1 MVQVIS
7 TTLQPSLCHTA
18 ESVSRPMKVGLYQ
31 MKWYE
36 DPDEHVRQLHEGV
49 AACAHAGAQ
58 IVFLP
63 ELTLSRYPADT
74 RPESPTDRQPE
85 DILNGPTMAFARKA
99 ACENDVFVQVSL
111 YEKLERDDG
120 LGFNTA
126 VLVAPS
132 GEIAAQTR
140 KLHIPVTEGY
150 FEDCYFAQGPN
161 ENPYPVHRVAIDS
174 ADVNLGLPTC
184 WDEWFPEVA
193 RNYGLRGA
201 DLLCYPTAIGSE
213 PDHPQFNTRPLW
225 QSVIVGHAIANG
237 LFIAVP
243 NRTGME
249 GLIRFYGGSFIADPF
264 GRILVE
270 APENE
275 EIALV
280 AEIDLAQRQDW
291 LQLFPFF
298 ATRRP
303 DTYGKLTEPVTN
315 PRTPTGHGLQGPIP
329 GISAE

>member
-7 TTLQPSLCHTA
+7 ATLQPSLCATGK
-18 ESVSRPMKVGLYQ
+18 SDPQPLRVGLYQ
-31 MKWYE
+31 MKWYD
-36 DPDEHVRQLHEGV
+36 DPSEHLKQLHAGV

-63 ELTLSRYPADT
+63 ELTLSRYPADK
-74 RPESPTDRQPE
+74 RPESVGDRQPE
-85 DILNGPTMAFARKA
+85 DIMTGPSVAFAKDA
-99 ACENDVFVQVSL
+99 ARENDVFVQVSL
-111 YEKLERDDG
+111 YEKVERDDE

-126 VLVAPS
+126 LLVAPN
-132 GEIAAQTR
+132 GEIVAQTR

-150 FEDCYFAQGPN
+150 FEDCYFAEGPSD
-161 ENPYPVHRVAIDS
+161 NPYPVHGVAVDS
-174 ADVNLGLPTC
+174 ADVKVGLAHLLGRMVPGSGTKLWASGSRPAVLP
-184 WDEWFPEVA
+184 
-193 RNYGLRGA
+193 R
-201 DLLCYPTAIGSE
+201 
-213 PDHPQFNTRPLW
+213 RPLDLSQIILSSIHDPFGNRSLW
-225 QSVIVGHAIANG
+225 ATRLPMV

-243 NRTGME
+243 NRTGTE

-275 EIALV
+275 EVALV
-280 AEIDLAQRQDW
+280 AEIDLNHRQDW

-303 DTYGKLTEPVTN
+303 
-315 PRTPTGHGLQGPIP
+315 
-329 GISAE
+329 

>member
-1 MVQVIS
+1 MVKVIS
-7 TTLQPSLCHTA
+7 APLQPSLCATG
-18 ESVSRPMKVGLYQ
+18 ESVPQQLRVGLYQ
-31 MKWYE
+31 MKWY
-36 DPDEHVRQLHEGV
+36 DDASEHLQQLHAGV

-63 ELTLSRYPADT
+63 ELTLSRYPADK
-74 RPESPTDRQPE
+74 RPESSDDRQPE
-85 DILNGPTMAFARKA
+85 DIIDGPTVGFAKDA
-99 ACENDVFVQVSL
+99 ARENDVFVQVSL
-111 YEKLERDDG
+111 YERAERDDG

-126 VLVAPS
+126 VLVAPD
-132 GEIAAQTR
+132 GEIAARTR

-150 FEDCYFAQGPN
+150 FEDFYFAQGPSD
-161 ENPYPVHRVAIDS
+161 NPYPIHRIAVDS
-174 ADVNLGLPTC
+174 ADINVGLPTC

-193 RNYGLRGA
+193 RSYGLRGA

-213 PDHPQFNTRPLW
+213 PGHPQFNTRPLW

-237 LFIAVP
+237 LYIAVP

-249 GLIRFYGGSFIADPF
+249 GLIRFFGGSFIADPF

-275 EIALV
+275 EIAMV
-280 AEIDLAQRQDW
+280 AEIDLAHRQDW
-291 LQLFPFF
+291 LKLFPFF

-303 DTYGKLTEPVTN
+303 DTYAKLIEPVTN
-315 PRTPTGHGLQGPIP
+315 PRQPDGQGSTGPVP
-329 GISAE
+329 SISVE

>member
-7 TTLQPSLCHTA
+7 ATLQPSLCATGK
-18 ESVSRPMKVGLYQ
+18 SDPQPLRVGLYQ
-31 MKWYE
+31 MKWYD
-36 DPDEHVRQLHEGV
+36 DPSEHLKQLHAGV

-63 ELTLSRYPADT
+63 ELTLSRYPADK
-74 RPESPTDRQPE
+74 RPESVGDRQPE
-85 DILNGPTMAFARKA
+85 DIMTGPSVAFAKDA
-99 ACENDVFVQVSL
+99 ARENDVFIQVSL
-111 YEKLERDDG
+111 YEKVERDDE

-126 VLVAPS
+126 LLVAPN
-132 GEIAAQTR
+132 GEIVAQTR

-150 FEDCYFAQGPN
+150 FENFYFAEGPSD
-161 ENPYPVHRVAIDS
+161 NPYPVHGVAVDS
-174 ADVNLGLPTC
+174 ADVKVGLPTC

-243 NRTGME
+243 NRTGTE

-275 EIALV
+275 EVALV
-280 AEIDLAQRQDW
+280 AEIDLNHRQDW

-303 DTYGKLTEPVTN
+303 DTYAKLIEPVTN
-315 PRTPTGHGLQGPIP
+315 PRQQDGHGATGPIP

>member
-1 MVQVIS
+1 
-7 TTLQPSLCHTA
+7 
-18 ESVSRPMKVGLYQ
+18 
-31 MKWYE
+31 
-36 DPDEHVRQLHEGV
+36 
-49 AACAHAGAQ
+49 
-58 IVFLP
+58 
-63 ELTLSRYPADT
+63 
-74 RPESPTDRQPE
+74 
-85 DILNGPTMAFARKA
+85 MAP
-99 ACENDVFVQVSL
+99 N
-111 YEKLERDDG
+111 
-120 LGFNTA
+120 
-126 VLVAPS
+126 

-150 FEDCYFAQGPN
+150 FEDCYFAQGPSD
-161 ENPYPVHRVAIDS
+161 NPYPLHRIAVDS
-174 ADVNLGLPTC
+174 TDINLGLPTC

-213 PDHPQFNTRPLW
+213 PDHPEFNTRPLW

-264 GRILVE
+264 GRVLVE
-270 APENE
+270 APEDAE
-275 EIALV
+275 VALV
-280 AEIDLAQRQDW
+280 AEIDLNHRQDW

-303 DTYGKLTEPVTN
+303 DTYSKLTDPVTN
-315 PRTPTGHGLQGPIP
+315 PRQSDGQGAMGPIA
-329 GISAE
+329 GISVE

>member
-1 MVQVIS
+1 M
-7 TTLQPSLCHTA
+7 
-18 ESVSRPMKVGLYQ
+18 
-31 MKWYE
+31 
-36 DPDEHVRQLHEGV
+36 
-49 AACAHAGAQ
+49 
-58 IVFLP
+58 
-63 ELTLSRYPADT
+63 
-74 RPESPTDRQPE
+74 
-85 DILNGPTMAFARKA
+85 
-99 ACENDVFVQVSL
+99 
-111 YEKLERDDG
+111 
-120 LGFNTA
+120 
-126 VLVAPS
+126 LVAPN
-132 GEIAAQTR
+132 GDIAAQTR

-150 FEDCYFAQGPN
+150 FEDCYFAQGPSD
-161 ENPYPVHRVAIDS
+161 NPYPVHRIAMDS

-193 RNYGLRGA
+193 RNYGLLGA

-213 PDHPQFNTRPLW
+213 PDHPEFNTRPLW

-275 EIALV
+275 EVALV
-280 AEIDLAQRQDW
+280 AEIDLTHRQDW

-303 DTYGKLTEPVTN
+303 DTYAKLTEPVTN
-315 PRTPTGHGLQGPIP
+315 PRQPDGNGSKAPIP
-329 GISAE
+329 GIAAK

>member
-7 TTLQPSLCHTA
+7 ATLQPSLCATGK
-18 ESVSRPMKVGLYQ
+18 SDPQPLRVGLYQ
-31 MKWYE
+31 MKWYD
-36 DPDEHVRQLHEGV
+36 DPSEHLKQLHAGV

-63 ELTLSRYPADT
+63 ELTLSRYLADK
-74 RPESPTDRQPE
+74 RPESVGDRQPE
-85 DILNGPTMAFARKA
+85 DIMNGPSVAFAKDA
-99 ACENDVFVQVSL
+99 ARENDVFVQVSL
-111 YEKLERDDG
+111 YEKVERDDE

-126 VLVAPS
+126 LLVAPN
-132 GEIAAQTR
+132 GEIVVQTR

-150 FEDCYFAQGPN
+150 FEDCYFAEGPSD
-161 ENPYPVHRVAIDS
+161 NPYPVHGVALDS
-174 ADVNLGLPTC
+174 ADVKVGLPTC

-213 PDHPQFNTRPLW
+213 PDHPQFDTRPLW
-225 QSVIVGHAIANG
+225 QSVIVSHAIANG

-275 EIALV
+275 EVALV
-280 AEIDLAQRQDW
+280 AEIDLNHRQDW

-303 DTYGKLTEPVTN
+303 DTYAKLTEPVTN
-315 PRTPTGHGLQGPIP
+315 PRQQDGHGATGPIP

>member
-1 MVQVIS
+1 
-7 TTLQPSLCHTA
+7 
-18 ESVSRPMKVGLYQ
+18 VG
-31 MKWYE
+31 
-36 DPDEHVRQLHEGV
+36 
-49 AACAHAGAQ
+49 
-58 IVFLP
+58 
-63 ELTLSRYPADT
+63 
-74 RPESPTDRQPE
+74 DRQPE
-85 DILNGPTMAFARKA
+85 DIMTGPSVAFAKDA
-99 ACENDVFVQVSL
+99 ARENDVFVQVSL
-111 YEKLERDDG
+111 YEKVERDDE

-126 VLVAPS
+126 LLVAPN
-132 GEIAAQTR
+132 GEIVAQTR

-150 FEDCYFAQGPN
+150 FEDCYFAEGPSD
-161 ENPYPVHRVAIDS
+161 NPYPVHGVAVDS
-174 ADVNLGLPTC
+174 ADVKVGLPTC

-225 QSVIVGHAIANG
+225 QSVIVGHAITNG

-243 NRTGME
+243 NRTGTE

-275 EIALV
+275 EVALV
-280 AEIDLAQRQDW
+280 AEIDLNHRQDW

-303 DTYGKLTEPVTN
+303 DTYAKLTEPVTN
-315 PRTPTGHGLQGPIP
+315 PRQQDGHGATGPIP

>member
-7 TTLQPSLCHTA
+7 ATLQPSLCATE
-18 ESVSRPMKVGLYQ
+18 ESHSRQLRVGLYQ
-31 MKWYE
+31 MKWY
-36 DPDEHVRQLHEGV
+36 DNASEHLQQLRAGV

-58 IVFLP
+58 NVFLP
-63 ELTLSRYPADT
+63 ELTLSRYPADK
-74 RPESPTDRQPE
+74 RPESSSDRQPD
-85 DILNGPTMAFARKA
+85 DISNGPTVAFAKDA
-99 ACENDVFVQVSL
+99 ARENDVFVQVSL
-111 YEKLERDDG
+111 YEQVARDDG

-126 VLVAPS
+126 VLVAPN

-150 FEDCYFAQGPN
+150 FEDCYFAQGPSD
-161 ENPYPVHRVAIDS
+161 NPYPLHRIAVDS
-174 ADVNLGLPTC
+174 TDINLGLPTC

-213 PDHPQFNTRPLW
+213 PDHPEFNTRPLW

-264 GRILVE
+264 GRVLVE
-270 APENE
+270 APEDAE
-275 EIALV
+275 VALL
-280 AEIDLAQRQDW
+280 AEIDLNHRQDW

-303 DTYGKLTEPVTN
+303 DTYSKLTDPITN
-315 PRTPTGHGLQGPIP
+315 PRQSDGQGAMGPIA
-329 GISAE
+329 GISVE

>member
-1 MVQVIS
+1 MIKVITS
-7 TTLQPSLCHTA
+7 SSQPSLCAST
-18 ESVSRPMKVGLYQ
+18 ERTSRSLRVGLYQ
-31 MKWYE
+31 MKWYN
-36 DPDEHVRQLHEGV
+36 DPKEHVERLHDGV
-49 AACAHAGAQ
+49 AACAHAGAD

-74 RPESPTDRQPE
+74 RPETDADRQPE
-85 DILNGPTMAFARKA
+85 ALEGGPTVAFAKEA
-99 ACENDVFVQVSL
+99 ARNNDVFVQVSL
-111 YEKLERDDG
+111 YERVERDDG

-126 VLVAPS
+126 VLIGPNGDVVAH
-132 GEIAAQTR
+132 TR

-161 ENPYPVHRVAIDS
+161 DMPYPVHVIATDS
-174 ADVNLGLPTC
+174 VDAKLGLPTC

-193 RNYGLRGA
+193 RSYGLRGA

-213 PDHPQFNTRPLW
+213 PDYPDFNTRPLW

-237 LFIAVP
+237 LYIAVP
-243 NRTGME
+243 NRTGTE

-270 APENE
+270 APEDQE
-275 EIALV
+275 AALV
-280 AEIDLAQRQDW
+280 AEVDLAQRQDW

-303 DTYGKLTEPVTN
+303 DTYGQLTEPVIN
-315 PRTPTGHGLQGPIP
+315 PRMPNGRGTSGPIP
-329 GISAE
+329 GLPAE

>member
-7 TTLQPSLCHTA
+7 ATLQHSLCATGD
-18 ESVSRPMKVGLYQ
+18 SDSRQLRVGLYQ
-31 MKWYE
+31 MKWY
-36 DPDEHVRQLHEGV
+36 DDASEHLQQLHAGV

-63 ELTLSRYPADT
+63 ELTLSRYPADK
-74 RPESPTDRQPE
+74 RPESSSDRQPE
-85 DILNGPTMAFARKA
+85 DIRNGPTVAFAKDA
-99 ACENDVFVQVSL
+99 ARENDVFVQVSL
-111 YEKLERDDG
+111 YEQVERDDG

-126 VLVAPS
+126 VLMAPN
-132 GEIAAQTR
+132 GEVVAQTR

-150 FEDCYFAQGPN
+150 FEDCYFAQGPSD
-161 ENPYPVHRVAIDS
+161 NPYPIHTIAMDS
-174 ADVNLGLPTC
+174 VDINVGLPTC

-213 PDHPQFNTRPLW
+213 PDHPKFNTRPLW

-264 GRILVE
+264 
-270 APENE
+270 
-275 EIALV
+275 
-280 AEIDLAQRQDW
+280 
-291 LQLFPFF
+291 
-298 ATRRP
+298 
-303 DTYGKLTEPVTN
+303 
-315 PRTPTGHGLQGPIP
+315 
-329 GISAE
+329 

>member
-7 TTLQPSLCHTA
+7 ATLQPSLCATG
-18 ESVSRPMKVGLYQ
+18 EPDPRRLKIGLYQ
-31 MKWYE
+31 MKWYQ
-36 DPDEHVRQLHEGV
+36 DPDEHSRQLHAGV

-63 ELTLSRYPADT
+63 ELTLSRYPADK
-74 RPESPTDRQPE
+74 RPESSADRQPE
-85 DILNGPTMAFARKA
+85 DILGGPTIAFAKEA
-99 ACENDVFVQVSL
+99 ARDNDVFVQVSL
-111 YEKLERDDG
+111 YEKVERDDD

-126 VLVAPS
+126 VLVAPN
-132 GEIAAQTR
+132 GDIAAQTR

-150 FEDCYFAQGPN
+150 FEDCYFAQGPSD
-161 ENPYPVHRVAIDS
+161 NPYPVHSIAMDS

-193 RNYGLRGA
+193 RSYGLLGA

-213 PDHPQFNTRPLW
+213 PDHPEFNTRPLW

-275 EIALV
+275 EVALV
-280 AEIDLAQRQDW
+280 AEIDLTHRQDW

-303 DTYGKLTEPVTN
+303 DTYAKLTEPVTN
-315 PRTPTGHGLQGPIP
+315 PRQPEGNGSKAPIP
-329 GISAE
+329 GIAAK

>member
-7 TTLQPSLCHTA
+7 ATLQPSLCATG
-18 ESVSRPMKVGLYQ
+18 EPDPRRLKIGLYQ
-31 MKWYE
+31 MKWYQ
-36 DPDEHVRQLHEGV
+36 DPDEHSRQLQAGV

-63 ELTLSRYPADT
+63 ELTLSRYPADK
-74 RPESPTDRQPE
+74 RPESSADRQPE
-85 DILNGPTMAFARKA
+85 DILGGPTIAFAKEA
-99 ACENDVFVQVSL
+99 ARDNDVFVQVSL
-111 YEKLERDDG
+111 YEKVERDDD

-126 VLVAPS
+126 VLVAPN
-132 GEIAAQTR
+132 GDIAAQTR

-150 FEDCYFAQGPN
+150 FEDCYFAQGPSD
-161 ENPYPVHRVAIDS
+161 NPYPVHRIAMDS

-193 RNYGLRGA
+193 RNYGLLGA

-213 PDHPQFNTRPLW
+213 PDHPEFNTRPLW

-275 EIALV
+275 EVALV
-280 AEIDLAQRQDW
+280 AEIDLTHRQDW

-303 DTYGKLTEPVTN
+303 DTYAKLIEPVTN
-315 PRTPTGHGLQGPIP
+315 PRQPDGNGSKAPIP
-329 GISAE
+329 GIAAK

>member
-7 TTLQPSLCHTA
+7 ATLQPSLCATG
-18 ESVSRPMKVGLYQ
+18 EPDPRRLKIGLYQ
-31 MKWYE
+31 MKWYQ
-36 DPDEHVRQLHEGV
+36 DPDEHSRQLHAGI

-63 ELTLSRYPADT
+63 ELTLSRYPADK
-74 RPESPTDRQPE
+74 RPESSADRQPE
-85 DILNGPTMAFARKA
+85 DILGGPTIAFAKEA
-99 ACENDVFVQVSL
+99 ARDNDVFVQVSL
-111 YEKLERDDG
+111 YEKVERDDD

-126 VLVAPS
+126 VLVAPN
-132 GEIAAQTR
+132 GDIAAQTR

-150 FEDCYFAQGPN
+150 FEDCYFAQGPSD
-161 ENPYPVHRVAIDS
+161 NPYPVHRIAMDS

-193 RNYGLRGA
+193 RNYGLLGA

-213 PDHPQFNTRPLW
+213 PDHPEFNTRPLW
-225 QSVIVGHAIANG
+225 QSVIVGHAITNG

-275 EIALV
+275 EVALV
-280 AEIDLAQRQDW
+280 AEIDLTHRQDW

-303 DTYGKLTEPVTN
+303 DTYAKLTEPVTN
-315 PRTPTGHGLQGPIP
+315 PRQQDGNGATGPIP

>member
-1 MVQVIS
+1 V
-7 TTLQPSLCHTA
+7 
-18 ESVSRPMKVGLYQ
+18 
-31 MKWYE
+31 
-36 DPDEHVRQLHEGV
+36 
-49 AACAHAGAQ
+49 
-58 IVFLP
+58 
-63 ELTLSRYPADT
+63 
-74 RPESPTDRQPE
+74 
-85 DILNGPTMAFARKA
+85 AFAKDA
-99 ACENDVFVQVSL
+99 ARENDVFVQVSL
-111 YEKLERDDG
+111 YEKVERDDE

-126 VLVAPS
+126 LLVAPN
-132 GEIAAQTR
+132 GEIVAQTR

-150 FEDCYFAQGPN
+150 FEDCYFAEGPSD
-161 ENPYPVHRVAIDS
+161 NPYPVHVVAVDS
-174 ADVNLGLPTC
+174 ADVKVGLPTC

-264 GRILVE
+264 GRILME

-275 EIALV
+275 EVALV
-280 AEIDLAQRQDW
+280 AEIDLNHRHDW

-303 DTYGKLTEPVTN
+303 DTYAKLTEPVTN
-315 PRTPTGHGLQGPIP
+315 PRQQDGHGATGPIP

>member
-7 TTLQPSLCHTA
+7 AALQPSLCAT
-18 ESVSRPMKVGLYQ
+18 EQSNSRQLRVGLYQ
-31 MKWYE
+31 MKWY
-36 DPDEHVRQLHEGV
+36 DNAREHLQQLRAGV
-49 AACAHAGAQ
+49 AACANAGAQ

-63 ELTLSRYPADT
+63 ELTLSRYPADK
-74 RPESPTDRQPE
+74 RPESSSDRQPE
-85 DILNGPTMAFARKA
+85 DISNGPTVAFAKDA
-99 ACENDVFVQVSL
+99 ARENDVFVQVSL
-111 YEKLERDDG
+111 YEQVARDDD

-126 VLVAPS
+126 VLVAPN

-150 FEDCYFAQGPN
+150 FEDCYFAQGPSD
-161 ENPYPVHRVAIDS
+161 NPYPLHRIAVDS
-174 ADVNLGLPTC
+174 TDINLGLPTC

-213 PDHPQFNTRPLW
+213 PDHPEFNTRPLW

-249 GLIRFYGGSFIADPF
+249 GLIRLYGGSYIADPF
-264 GRILVE
+264 GRVLVE
-270 APENE
+270 APEDAE
-275 EIALV
+275 VALV
-280 AEIDLAQRQDW
+280 AEIDLNHRQDW

-303 DTYGKLTEPVTN
+303 DTYSKLTDPITN
-315 PRTPTGHGLQGPIP
+315 PRQSDGQGAMGPIA
-329 GISAE
+329 GISVE